1 VIDPAEAD
9 AALALDDAWRGS
21 VRQAWT
27 RIAELAVFGD
37 LRAGAIGDLRAG
49 AIGALPRLR
58 KRVLDL
64 GERLRALAAARDWI
78 PQPRERLK
86 NALAAAIGARDALA
100 EVRGQAGGLTGADA
114 AAFEAALAALA
125 SALEPVLGE
134 RANAWAAL
142 LARRHGDDDN
152 A

>member
-1 VIDPAEAD
+1 MIDAAEAD
-9 AALALDDAWRGS
+9 AALALDDGWRAAVRAAWM
-21 VRQAWT
+21 
-27 RIAELAVFGD
+27 RIADLAVF
-37 LRAGAIGDLRAG
+37 GDLRAG

-64 GERLRALAAARDWI
+64 GERLRALAAPRDWI

-100 EVRGQAGGLTGADA
+100 EVRSQAADLTGADA
-114 AAFEAALAALA
+114 AAFQAALGKLA
-125 SALEPVLGE
+125 GAIEPVLGE
-134 RANAWAAL
+134 RANAWATL
-142 LARRHGDDDN
+142 LARRGGDDDN

>member
-1 VIDPAEAD
+1 MIDAAEAD
-9 AALALDDAWRGS
+9 AALALDDAWRAA
-21 VRQAWT
+21 VRASWM
-27 RIAELAVFGD
+27 RIADLAVF
-37 LRAGAIGDLRAG
+37 GDLRAG

-64 GERLRALAAARDWI
+64 GERLRALAAGRDWI

-100 EVRGQAGGLTGADA
+100 EVRGQAAGLTGTDA
-114 AAFEAALAALA
+114 ATFHAALETLA
-125 SALEPVLGE
+125 GTIEPVLGE

-142 LARRHGDDDN
+142 LARRDGDDDN